1 MQTPTLEFRVKEIIQ
16 ETADTRTFVLEPTNA
31 DPVSYQ
37 PGDASPGKTLPGQ
50 FLTFLLHLENREVR
64 RSYSMSSAP
73 SLDALPAIT
82 IKRVANGEVSRYWH
96 DRVKVGTILNAL
108 PPAGRF
114 TLDPPKNDEPRDLF
128 LVAAGSGITPLFSI
142 LKSALT
148 QEPNSRVTLLYASRR
163 ERSIIFKNQLE
174 DWQQRYPERLEVLHI
189 LSQPTDDWTGRR
201 GRINNYR
208 LENIVKKRRHFP
220 AGRARFF
227 LCGPFELM
235 RVAEI
240 TLLFMGFAPE
250 QIRKEN
256 FVIDTV
262 PPTPKI
268 SEPHTILLNFQ
279 GEERKLQVPAYANI
293 LQAALNEGIPVPY
306 SCKGG
311 RCGTCAAICRAG
323 EVRMSLNDV
332 LTDRDLAQGWVLT
345 CTGYAE
351 SEGVVLEIV

>member
-16 ETADTRTFVLEPTNA
+16 ETADTKTFVLEPVDDISLA
-31 DPVSYQ
+31 YR
-37 PGDASPGKTLPGQ
+37 PGDASPGQ
-50 FLTFLLHLENREVR
+50 FLTFLLHLENHEVR

-73 SLDALPAIT
+73 GIDALPAIT

-96 DRVKVGTILNAL
+96 DRVKVDTILNAL

-114 TLDPPKNDEPRDLF
+114 TLDSPENDEPRDLF

-142 LKSALT
+142 LKHALT
-148 QEPNSRVTLLYASRR
+148 YEPTSRVTLLYASRR
-163 ERSIIFKNQLE
+163 ERSIIFNDQLE
-174 DWQQRYPERLEVLHI
+174 EWQQRYPDRLEIIHI
-189 LSQPTDDWTGRR
+189 LSQPSDDWTGRR

-208 LENIVKKRRHFP
+208 LENIVRKRLNF
-220 AGRARFF
+220 ATERARFF

-240 TLLFMGFAPE
+240 TLLFMGFAPA

-262 PPTPKI
+262 PPPPKK
-268 SEPHTILLNFQ
+268 SEPHTIRLNFH
-279 GEERKLQVPAYANI
+279 GDERELEVPAYTSI
-293 LQAALNEGIPVPY
+293 LQAALNNSIPIQY

-323 EVRMSLNDV
+323 EMRMSLNDV
-332 LTDRDLAQGWVLT
+332 LTERDLAQGWVLT

-351 SEGVVLEIV
+351 SEGVVLEII